1 MATNLNVW
9 NNYGGLY
16 VEDGVTAETT
26 TDATPRKIGGF
37 TTVMPSS
44 STCTPSATT
53 DDITVT
59 DAGDYLVTAQM
70 SFSGTLSKTF
80 VIEIYN
86 GGIATNLKCTRK
98 LGTSGDVGSASVVG
112 IITLAAADYISL
124 FHSSTDGGT
133 TFTLADAQLTITKI
147 GWQ

>member
-1 MATNLNVW
+1 MASYNDW

-44 STCTPSATT
+44 STCTPSAAT
-53 DDITVT
+53 DNITVT

-80 VIEIYN
+80 VVEIYN
-86 GGIATNLKCTRK
+86 GTTATNLKCTRK
-98 LGTSGDVGSASVVG
+98 LGTGGDIGSASVTG
-112 IITLAAADYISL
+112 ILTLAASDAISL
-124 FHSSTDGGT
+124 YQSSTDGGT
-133 TFTLADAQLTITKI
+133 AFTLADGQLTLTKI

>member
-1 MATNLNVW
+1 MADFNVW

-16 VEDGVTAETT
+16 VEDGSTAETT

-53 DDITVT
+53 DDITIT
-59 DAGDYLVTAQM
+59 DAGDYMVEGTL

-80 VIEIYN
+80 VVEIYKDAVASN
-86 GGIATNLKCTRK
+86 IKFIRT
-98 LGTSGDVGSASVVG
+98 LGTGGDVGSASVSG
-112 IITLAAADYISL
+112 IITLTAGQAVSL
-124 FHSSTDGGT
+124 YHSSTDGGT
-133 TFTLADAQLTITKI
+133 TFTLVNGTLTINKI

>member
-1 MATNLNVW
+1 MDFNTW

-16 VEDGVTAETT
+16 VEDGATAETT
-26 TDATPRKIGGF
+26 TDATPRKIAAF

-44 STCTPSATT
+44 SACTPSAAT

-59 DAGDYLVTAQM
+59 DAGDYKIDTQF

-80 VIEIYN
+80 VVEVYVD
-86 GGIATNLKCTRK
+86 GVATNMKCTRK
-98 LGTSGDVGSASVVG
+98 LGTSGDIGSASVIALV
-112 IITLAAADYISL
+112 TLTAGQAVSL
-124 FHSSTDGGT
+124 YHSSTDGGT
-133 TFTLADAQLTITKI
+133 AFTMADGQITISKT